1 MTTPSRWTPESLFR
15 SVVGVAMAVFLAGAC
30 VVGQRAPTAGSELV
44 PAAVLEKL
52 LANGRLCQTV
62 TEYDVVVPGSPG

>member
-1 MTTPSRWTPESLFR
+1 MTRASSWTVEGLFH

-30 VVGQRAPTAGSELV
+30 VVGQRAPTVGSGLV

-62 TEYDVVVPGSPG
+62 TEHDIVVPGSPG